1 MGLRRLGQPQPFD
14 FATLKGQARAL
25 AQAPYKS
32 HKRVL
37 PGRLEGLDWDQYQ
50 SIGYRQDHAL
60 WADQPGKFQA
70 KFFHLGLYFHSPV
83 RMFDVV
89 DGKAQE
95 LAYDG
100 AAFNYGKSGI
110 KDGEL
115 PADLGFAGFR
125 LNTRKD
131 TDRDFAAF
139 LGASY
144 FRAVGKEGQYGQSA
158 RGLAIDTGMGK
169 PEEFPDFIA
178 YYLEQPSV
186 DSETIVVYGLLD
198 SPSVAGAYR
207 FAITNGDVLLMDID
221 SALYPRK
228 AIERLGIA
236 PCTSMYQVGEN
247 DRRMGWDWR
256 PEIHD
261 TDGLSLWTGAGEW
274 IWQLLNPRNLRFNM
288 FVDRNPRGFGLLQRD
303 RNFDHYQ
310 DDGVFYEAPV
320 PVGGAE
326 GRMGRGSVQLV
337 EIPTVD
343 ETFDNIVAFWNPKE
357 KPQPGQEL
365 LVGYRLYWGAEPP
378 ARPPLAH
385 CVASRTG
392 LGGVVGKREYF
403 SWRFAVD
410 FEGGELAGLIDKAQ
424 VEAVVE
430 ASRGRV
436 EIVSARPLREINGY
450 RAMFDLV
457 PPEGSTEQI
466 DIRLFLRS
474 GGKTLTETW
483 LYQYTPPPVRCAG
496 AHAVLRGVGFAGLA
510 ALHLQRPEPK
520 QRQKLVSCG
529 EAGWARLR
537 GRCKYPSGAGPAA
550 GGCAFGR
557 LRSSAS
563 QAKRPH
569 PCSSVAAS
577 MRLIALGVRSVF
589 RRRTDLTFIR
599 YLTDV
604 STKVDTHQQLRDCV
618 RGGAV
623 SECGV
628 SAAWMRLPSTG
639 TYLQRPRTPTPPRH
653 STECPLLPLL
663 RLEAGAGLQALQKH
677 PYSGRGACAG
687 SIRPSPRVI
696 FLNSAR
702 LTDT

>member
-178 YYLEQPSV
+178 YYLEQPSA
-186 DSETIVVYGLLD
+186 DSDTIVVYGLLD

-247 DRRMGWDWR
+247 DRRMAWDWR

-274 IWQLLNPRNLRFNM
+274 IWRPLLNPRNLRFNM

-303 RNFDHYQ
+303 RNFAAYQ
-310 DDGVFYEAPV
+310 DDVEQWELRPSLWIEPIGDW
-320 PVGGAE
+320 GD
-326 GRMGRGSVQLV
+326 GSVQLV
-337 EIPTVD
+337 EIPSDAEVN
-343 ETFDNIVAFWNPKE
+343 DNIICFWRPKA
-357 KPQPGQEL
+357 PAQPGSETTFA
-365 LVGYRLYWGAEPP
+365 YRQFWCWVPP
-378 ARPPLAH
+378 NHPSLA
-385 CVASRTG
+385 VVTG
-392 LGGVVGKREYF
+392 TRGGRGSTGKRR
-403 SWRFAVD
+403 RFVVEFTGDIFADEGTWPNLKQMLSTNVGTITATQTFYSKERKTCRVL
-410 FEGGELAGLIDKAQ
+410 FELDPGS
-424 VEAVVE
+424 EAVAEMRLVLE
-430 ASRGRV
+430 QNGKP
-436 EIVSARPLREINGY
+436 VS
-450 RAMFDLV
+450 
-457 PPEGSTEQI
+457 
-466 DIRLFLRS
+466 
-474 GGKTLTETW
+474 ETW
-483 LYQYTPPPVRCAG
+483 LYRWTA
-496 AHAVLRGVGFAGLA
+496 
-510 ALHLQRPEPK
+510 
-520 QRQKLVSCG
+520 
-529 EAGWARLR
+529 
-537 GRCKYPSGAGPAA
+537 
-550 GGCAFGR
+550 
-557 LRSSAS
+557 
-563 QAKRPH
+563 
-569 PCSSVAAS
+569 
-577 MRLIALGVRSVF
+577 
-589 RRRTDLTFIR
+589 
-599 YLTDV
+599 
-604 STKVDTHQQLRDCV
+604 
-618 RGGAV
+618 
-623 SECGV
+623 
-628 SAAWMRLPSTG
+628 
-639 TYLQRPRTPTPPRH
+639 
-653 STECPLLPLL
+653 
-663 RLEAGAGLQALQKH
+663 
-677 PYSGRGACAG
+677 
-687 SIRPSPRVI
+687 
-696 FLNSAR
+696 
-702 LTDT
+702 